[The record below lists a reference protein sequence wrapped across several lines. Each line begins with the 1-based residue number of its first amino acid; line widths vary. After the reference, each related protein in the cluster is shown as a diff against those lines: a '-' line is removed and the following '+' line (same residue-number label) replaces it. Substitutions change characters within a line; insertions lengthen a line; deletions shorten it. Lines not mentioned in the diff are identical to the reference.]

1 MEQMAEGL
9 ARGLVH
15 EGKAYD
21 FDFNLKRSTALV
33 CTEVIYRSF
42 DGLGEIRFDLKQ
54 RAGRSTLSGSDLI
67 SMALRG
73 ENASVFAAYH
83 VDFSQQLE
91 RDDKATEL
99 IRQFHVPT

>member
-21 FDFNLKRSTALV
+21 FDFNLRRSTSLV

-67 SMALRG
+67 SMALRD

-91 RDDKATEL
+91 LDGKATEL
-99 IRQFHVPT
+99 IRQFHTPG